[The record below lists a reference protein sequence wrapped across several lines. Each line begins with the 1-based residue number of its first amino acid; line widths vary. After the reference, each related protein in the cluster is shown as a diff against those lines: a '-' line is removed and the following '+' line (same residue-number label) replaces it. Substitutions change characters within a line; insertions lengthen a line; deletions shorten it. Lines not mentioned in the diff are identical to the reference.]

1 MPEDEIETYIQKSR
15 EEAERL
21 NSGVKDFAVFDL
33 NHIPE
38 KPLIRE
44 EVKKIIDMFVRY
56 HQTGIPRH
64 LLIAGARGSGETL
77 TFRYL
82 ERCAPGSW
90 ACLFTA

>member
-1 MPEDEIETYIQKSR
+1 MPEEEIETYIQKSR

-44 EVKKIIDMFVRY
+44 EVKKIIDVFVRY
-56 HQTGIPRH
+56 HGQQTDRAMENGLTIWKIGP
-64 LLIAGARGSGETL
+64 ITL
-77 TFRYL
+77 
-82 ERCAPGSW
+82 G
-90 ACLFTA
+90 